1 MYLSK
6 VFEDNLRAYQN
17 GATEIVNQGGTRSSK
32 TYSIMQLIYLIALWS
47 KKPLVI
53 SVTSRHLPHLKLG
66 AMRDFEDILTREGV
80 VVGRVKNVSE
90 SFFRIGVSTIEFF
103 GVDNLGKVHGPARD
117 ILVVNEANYISEKIY
132 DQLVIRTRG
141 TVFAD
146 FNPTSRFYLHD
157 RVAAGSPGMV
167 LIKSTYLD
175 NLENL
180 TPEQVARIEAK
191 QSNPE
196 WWKVYGLGE
205 LGRLEGAIL
214 SNWRFGRFEKDYPT
228 AWGMDFG
235 VKDPDALVR
244 VSMDWK
250 GKRLFVREEL
260 YGSNN
265 STSDMVKGVKATG
278 VGSGLIVCD
287 SASLRSI
294 KDLRLSG
301 LNAVSV
307 KKPGV
312 LQSVKSIMDFEIIVD
327 EGSHNLEAELNTW
340 VWLDKKGDV
349 WLDANN
355 HLIDAMRYAF
365 WYLYKQFT
373 GGTSAGALR

>member
-6 VFEDNLRAYQN
+6 VFEDNLKAYQS
-17 GATEIVNQGGTRSSK
+17 GYSEIVNQGGTRSSK

-47 KKPLVI
+47 KKPLII

-66 AMRDFEDILTREGV
+66 AMRDFEDILSREGV
-80 VVGRVKNVSE
+80 VVGNVKNVSE
-90 SFFRIGVSTIEFF
+90 SFFKIGNSVIEFF

-146 FNPTSRFYLHD
+146 FNPTSRFNLHE
-157 RVAAGSPGMV
+157 RIAAQAPGMV
-167 LIKSTYLD
+167 LIKSTYKD

-191 QSNPE
+191 VSNPD
-196 WWKVYGLGE
+196 WWRVYGLGE

-214 SNWRFGRFEKDYPT
+214 QKWRFGDFETGYPT
-228 AWGMDFG
+228 VWGMDFG

-244 VSMDWK
+244 VAIDWK
-250 GKRLFVREEL
+250 QRRLFVKEEM
-260 YGSNN
+260 YKSNDA
-265 STSDMVKGVKATG
+265 TADMVKGVKASG
-278 VGSGLIVCD
+278 VGKGLIVCD
-287 SASLRSI
+287 SASLRSV

-301 LNAVSV
+301 LNAVSA

-312 LQSVKSIMDFEIIVD
+312 LQSIKNINDFDIIID
-327 EGSHNLEAELNTW
+327 ESSKNLEAELNTW
-340 VWLDKKGDV
+340 VWLDREGEV

>member
-6 VFEDNLRAYQN
+6 VFEENLKAYHA
-17 GATEIVNQGGTRSSK
+17 GASEIVNQGGTRSSK

-66 AMRDFEDILTREGV
+66 AMRDFEDILSREGV
-80 VVGRVKNVSE
+80 AVGFVKNVSE
-90 SFFRIGVSTIEFF
+90 SYFKIGNSIIEFF

-117 ILVVNEANYISEKIY
+117 ILVVNEANYISEKVY
-132 DQLVIRTRG
+132 DQLTVRTRG
-141 TVFAD
+141 TVFTD
-146 FNPTSRFYLHD
+146 FNPTSRFYLHE
-157 RVAAGSPGMV
+157 RLAAETPGMV
-167 LIKSTYLD
+167 LIKSTYRD

-180 TPEQVARIEAK
+180 TAEQIARIEAK
-191 QSNPE
+191 ASNPD
-196 WWKVYGLGE
+196 WWRVYGEGE

-214 SNWRFGRFEKDYPT
+214 QNWQFGIFETGYPT
-228 AWGMDFG
+228 VWGMDFG

-250 GKRLFVREEL
+250 QRRLFVREEM
-260 YGSNN
+260 YKSNN
-265 STSDMVKGVKATG
+265 ATSDMVKGVKNSG
-278 VGSGLIVCD
+278 VGKGLVVCD
-287 SASLRSI
+287 SASLRSV
-294 KDLRLSG
+294 KDLKLSG
-301 LNAVSV
+301 INAVSV

-312 LQSVKSIMDFEIIVD
+312 LQSIKNISDFAIIVD
-327 EGSHNLEAELNTW
+327 ESGHNLEAELNTW
-340 VWLDKKGDV
+340 VWLDKKGEV

-365 WYLYKQFT
+365 WYLYKQYT
-373 GGTSAGALR
+373 GGTSTGAMK

>member
-6 VFEDNLRAYQN
+6 VFEDNLNAYHA
-17 GATEIVNQGGTRSSK
+17 GYSEIVNQGGTRSSK

-47 KKPLVI
+47 KKPLII

-80 VVGRVKNVSE
+80 VVGNIKNVSE
-90 SFFRIGVSTIEFF
+90 SFFKIGNSIVEFF

-146 FNPTSRFYLHD
+146 FNPTSRFYLHE
-157 RVAAGSPGMV
+157 RIAGQTPGMV
-167 LIKSTYLD
+167 LIKSTYKD

-191 QSNPE
+191 VSNPD
-196 WWKVYGLGE
+196 WWRVYGLGE

-214 SNWRFGRFEKDYPT
+214 QKWHFGDFETGYPT
-228 AWGMDFG
+228 VWGMDFG

-244 VSMDWK
+244 VAIDWK
-250 GKRLFVREEL
+250 QRRLFVKEEM
-260 YGSNN
+260 YKSNN
-265 STSDMVKGVKATG
+265 ATADMVKGVKASG
-278 VGSGLIVCD
+278 VGKGLIVCD
-287 SASLRSI
+287 SASLRSV

-301 LNAVSV
+301 LNAVSA

-312 LQSVKSIMDFEIIVD
+312 LQSIKNINDFDIIID
-327 EGSHNLEAELNTW
+327 ESSKNLEAELNTW
-340 VWLDKKGDV
+340 VWLDREGEV

-365 WYLYKQFT
+365 WYLYKRFT